1 MFLVFQPQKQ
11 LLLLWSL
18 KDMAQQS
25 TVRVNSIVSLY
36 GTGPV
41 ELPYG
46 AIIPSGGVLNTPG
59 NVNITGVTT
68 IATINASNISAS
80 TVSASSFVGDG
91 SQLSGLPIV
100 NDSKVIA
107 LTLIS

>member
-1 MFLVFQPQKQ
+1 MT
-11 LLLLWSL
+11 
-18 KDMAQQS
+18 QQS
-25 TVRVNSIVSLY
+25 AVRVNSIVSLN

-46 AIIPSGGVLNTPG
+46 AIIPSDGTLNASG

-68 IATINASNISAS
+68 IATIDATNIQAT
-80 TVSASSFVGDG
+80 TVSATSFVGDG
-91 SQLSGLPIV
+91 SQLTGLPIV

>member
-1 MFLVFQPQKQ
+1 MT
-11 LLLLWSL
+11 
-18 KDMAQQS
+18 QQS
-25 TVRVNSIVSLY
+25 AIRVNSIVSLN

-46 AIIPSGGVLNTPG
+46 ASLPSDSLLIVSG

-80 TVSASSFVGDG
+80 TVSASSFSGDG

>member
-1 MFLVFQPQKQ
+1 MT
-11 LLLLWSL
+11 
-18 KDMAQQS
+18 QQS
-25 TVRVNSIVSLY
+25 AIRVNSIVSLN

-46 AIIPSGGVLNTPG
+46 ATIPSDGTLNASG

-68 IATINASNISAS
+68 IATIDATNIQAT
-80 TVSASSFVGDG
+80 TVSATSFVGDG
-91 SQLSGLPIV
+91 SQLTGLPIV